1 MGLLAYN
8 LIRTVMVDA
17 ARRARLSAAR
27 ISFAGTLDRL
37 RQFGSAAAAL
47 HASPRKAYRLL
58 LEHLAKDR
66 LPRRPDRREP
76 RAVKR
81 RPKNYQRLTAPRH
94 VFREAPHRNHYA
106 AP

>member
-17 ARRARLSAAR
+17 AKRARLSAAR
-27 ISFAGTLDRL
+27 ISFAGTLGRL
-37 RQFGSAAAAL
+37 RQLGAAAL
-47 HASPRKAYRLL
+47 AGASDRDWYRLL

-66 LPRRPDRREP
+66 LPVRPNRHEP

-94 VFREAPHRNHYA
+94 EFREVPHRSHYLA
-106 AP
+106 A